1 MSIMTPGILKHR
13 VPELL
18 KNRPEGQ
25 RSASW
30 LMRTAGISWST
41 AQALAAGK
49 SLNLES
55 ETMAKLCETLQVTP
69 GQLLIYE
76 PEDESG

>member
-1 MSIMTPGILKHR
+1 MR
-13 VPELL
+13 
-18 KNRPEGQ
+18 
-25 RSASW
+25 AS
-30 LMRTAGISWST
+30 GISWST

-55 ETMAKLCETLQVTP
+55 ETIAKLCDALEVTP

-76 PEDESG
+76 PEEGSG